1 MKALSPVYWTAKEFL
16 EDLLKVV
23 WHLPF
28 VCQPMMLRW
37 CESPWKKRHECL
49 QYFLTRIWYERRKRD
64 RWLVNRISN
73 NQDFIFITSNYSLRL
88 PPFKSKIT
96 TVRTKTRQNNTF
108 LLHFLRLK
116 KPAMS
121 RKQNQKDSSGF
132 IFDLQSNTVL
142 AQGGAFE
149 NMKEKIKCSA
159 CNSSQ

>member
-1 MKALSPVYWTAKEFL
+1 M
-16 EDLLKVV
+16 
-23 WHLPF
+23 
-28 VCQPMMLRW
+28 
-37 CESPWKKRHECL
+37 
-49 QYFLTRIWYERRKRD
+49 
-64 RWLVNRISN
+64 NRISN
-73 NQDFIFITSNYSLRL
+73 DQDFIFITSNYSLRS

-96 TVRTKTRQNNTF
+96 TVRTKTRQNNTS

-149 NMKEKIKCSA
+149 NMKEKVCLFTVDRKLECLVKIKVLIKSLA
-159 CNSSQ
+159 TNSLRK